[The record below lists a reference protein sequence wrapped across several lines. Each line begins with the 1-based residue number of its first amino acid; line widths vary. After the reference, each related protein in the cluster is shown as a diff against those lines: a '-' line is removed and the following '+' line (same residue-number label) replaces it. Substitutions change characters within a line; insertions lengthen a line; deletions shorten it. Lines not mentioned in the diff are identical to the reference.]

1 MRMQPR
7 LISRSLAA
15 ALLLALSPALW
26 AAGRVEAVRLSAPT
40 PDSAR
45 LEVELSAPARQ
56 KVFALDNPSRI
67 VVDVES
73 TQMPARVVL
82 PRGAGLVKSVRSG
95 TQPGGKLRLVLELDR
110 RQATLA
116 SRMVGT
122 QLIVDLNIQ
131 AEPLAA
137 AAAPVSV
144 MPSSVDPVPVRAA
157 HAPGDAGRDIV
168 IAIDAGHGGQDP
180 GASGAAGTREKDVV
194 LAIARAL
201 AKRIDAEPG
210 MRAVLTRDEDRFI
223 PLRERMNIARRA
235 RADLFVSVHADAIQN
250 RSVSGSSVY
259 VLSDRGASSE
269 AARWLAEQEN
279 AADLKGGVS
288 LGDKSNGLASV
299 LMDVSQSASIGASSE
314 AASSVLGFLDRVGT
328 IRKTQ
333 VQQAAFVVLKAPDIP
348 SMLVETAFISNPGE
362 EKKLRSP
369 SHQAAVADAI
379 FSGVRGY
386 FRQSPPDGTLF
397 ARQREARRIG
407 GPALAE
413 NTAR

>member
-1 MRMQPR
+1 MTPR
-7 LISRSLAA
+7 FDRRILAA
-15 ALLLALSPALW
+15 ASLMMVAAVSPA
-26 AAGRVEAVRLSAPT
+26 AGKVQAVRLSAPT

-45 LEVELSAPARQ
+45 LEIQLSEPARQ

-73 TQMPARVVL
+73 TRMPAGVAL
-82 PRGAGLVKSVRSG
+82 PDGAGLVKSVRSG
-95 TQPGGKLRLVLELDR
+95 VQPGGKLRFVLELDR
-110 RQATLA
+110 RQSTLA
-116 SRMVGT
+116 SRVEGL
-122 QLIVDLNIQ
+122 QLIVDLNIK
-131 AEPLAA
+131 PSSVPT
-137 AAAPVSV
+137 AAPVV
-144 MPSSVDPVPVRAA
+144 VPAAVDPVPVRAA
-157 HAPGDAGRDIV
+157 HAPGDAGRDII

-210 MRAVLTRDEDRFI
+210 MRAVLTRDDDRFI
-223 PLRERMNIARRA
+223 VLRERMNIARRA

-269 AARWLAEQEN
+269 AARWLAEREN

-288 LGDKSNGLASV
+288 LGDKGNGLASV
-299 LMDVSQSASIGASSE
+299 LMDVSQTASIGASSE
-314 AASSVLGFLDRVGT
+314 AAASVLEFLDRVGT

-333 VQQAAFVVLKAPDIP
+333 VQQAAFIVLKSPDIP

-369 SHQAAVADAI
+369 DHQAAVADAI
-379 FSGVRGY
+379 FNGVRGY

-397 ARQREARRIG
+397 ARQREARRNA

-413 NTAR
+413 NSAR